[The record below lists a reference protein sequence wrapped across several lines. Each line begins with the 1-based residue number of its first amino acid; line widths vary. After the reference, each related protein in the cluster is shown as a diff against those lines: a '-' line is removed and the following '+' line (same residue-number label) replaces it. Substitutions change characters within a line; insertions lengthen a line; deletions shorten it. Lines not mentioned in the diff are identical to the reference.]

1 MKLQKKE
8 EEKDK
13 SFVESKSSCAWKET
27 VDTDILITSK
37 NGNRKITQLIRR
49 TSGSATR
56 MRNGASWASS
66 DEDLPK
72 EYL

>member
-37 NGNRKITQLIRR
+37 NGNKKSHNLLEERV
-49 TSGSATR
+49 
-56 MRNGASWASS
+56 
-66 DEDLPK
+66 DLQQ
-72 EYL
+72 

>member
-49 TSGSATR
+49 TSG
-56 MRNGASWASS
+56 
-66 DEDLPK
+66 LQQ
-72 EYL
+72 